1 MQDGTNDANQRNF
14 NTFVRSLTRDSL
26 WDYEPKL
33 ESDISRCKNLLSRYL
48 SNTVFRSFKSCME
61 MHRCT
66 YKLCDI
72 RLPDNL
78 RYKREII
85 RGLASYET
93 SNCVLE
99 FDNTKIS
106 YELNLISE
114 NEEEIDSEKYELW
127 KTMGLI
133 KEKENQL
140 YNGSELTIS
149 LIKVEGNINS
159 VINFNNS
166 NINVSYDEDDSFLKE
181 KNEIKVCI
189 LNAENDEET
198 KNNSSVNLIVQNIGF
213 SSNNNDNKTIKAAI
227 KSSKNVEIEFT
238 HDEQIND
245 KNLVIE
251 GPEDSVK
258 QVFSEKHQTYNADIN
273 GTLVNYTTNYLISSQ
288 ITINSG
294 NYFNS
299 ENNENIFVVIDGGIL
314 TLNPGVELF
323 KDYNSTTNN
332 SLSDQ
337 ENNSD
342 RRLASM
348 EQETNNTSDEE
359 ETNIEEENSEQEEEI
374 SVDYGQNSAIVV
386 LGTGKVII
394 NGIKITSSFDNSHGI
409 VAINGG
415 KVIINN
421 STISTEGEN
430 SKGIY
435 ALFEGSINATNVIIS
450 SSGANS
456 PNIATG
462 NGAGSINAE
471 RMKLSTLSFRSPL
484 IDTGDGGVISINNST
499 GTSNISN
506 IIIIDGNSNT
516 SINNCI
522 FSGVGQG
529 ILGYDDA
536 GILIYQKIYDNSKL
550 SYLDIYNSKIS
561 IIKDY
566 EPIYLNTPL
575 FLVTNIVV
583 TITLNNTETSL
594 GSGNFLIADVI
605 DDLGGHGGYVTLI
618 VLGKSFEGGITSTK
632 SYVEFQ
638 HTEDITQGNYS
649 NIGDVQDIII

>member
-1 MQDGTNDANQRNF
+1 M
-14 NTFVRSLTRDSL
+14 
-26 WDYEPKL
+26 
-33 ESDISRCKNLLSRYL
+33 
-48 SNTVFRSFKSCME
+48 
-61 MHRCT
+61 
-66 YKLCDI
+66 
-72 RLPDNL
+72 
-78 RYKREII
+78 
-85 RGLASYET
+85 
-93 SNCVLE
+93 
-99 FDNTKIS
+99 KI
-106 YELNLISE
+106 
-114 NEEEIDSEKYELW
+114 
-127 KTMGLI
+127 
-133 KEKENQL
+133 
-140 YNGSELTIS
+140 
-149 LIKVEGNINS
+149 
-159 VINFNNS
+159 F
-166 NINVSYDEDDSFLKE
+166 F
-181 KNEIKVCI
+181 
-189 LNAENDEET
+189 A
-198 KNNSSVNLIVQNIGF
+198 
-213 SSNNNDNKTIKAAI
+213 
-227 KSSKNVEIEFT
+227 
-238 HDEQIND
+238 
-245 KNLVIE
+245 
-251 GPEDSVK
+251 
-258 QVFSEKHQTYNADIN
+258 
-273 GTLVNYTTNYLISSQ
+273 
-288 ITINSG
+288 
-294 NYFNS
+294 
-299 ENNENIFVVIDGGIL
+299 VIDGGVL
-314 TLNPGVELF
+314 TLNPGVELN
-323 KDYNSTTNN
+323 KINSTTNN

-435 ALFEGSINATNVIIS
+435 ALYEGSVNATNVIIS
-450 SSGANS
+450 SLGTNS

-566 EPIYLNTPL
+566 ESIYLNTPL
-575 FLVTNIVV
+575 FLVTNIYV

-594 GSGNFLIADVI
+594 GSGKFLIADRI
-605 DDLGGHGGYVTLI
+605 DVLGGHGGYVTLI
-618 VLGKSFEGGITSTK
+618 VLGKSFEGSITSTN

-638 HTEDITQGNYS
+638 HTEDVTEDDYSISGNV
-649 NIGDVQDIII
+649 NDIKI

>member
-1 MQDGTNDANQRNF
+1 MLDNIFHHR
-14 NTFVRSLTRDSL
+14 
-26 WDYEPKL
+26 Y
-33 ESDISRCKNLLSRYL
+33 CKDL
-48 SNTVFRSFKSCME
+48 
-61 MHRCT
+61 
-66 YKLCDI
+66 
-72 RLPDNL
+72 LPDYL
-78 RYKREII
+78 REVDSPARD
-85 RGLASYET
+85 LASYET
-93 SNCVLE
+93 SSSLLE
-99 FDNTKIS
+99 FDNTNIS
-106 YELNLISE
+106 YELNMISE

-127 KTMGLI
+127 KTWGLI
-133 KEKENQL
+133 KEKENEL
-140 YNGSELTIS
+140 YDGNELAIS

-159 VINFNNS
+159 DISFNSS
-166 NINVSYDEDDSFLKE
+166 NIQINYDENDSFLKE

-484 IDTGDGGVISINNST
+484 IDAGDGGVISINNST

-566 EPIYLNTPL
+566 ESIYLNTPL
-575 FLVTNIVV
+575 FLVTNIYV

-605 DDLGGHGGYVTLI
+605 DDLGGHGRYVTLI